1 MTTPD
6 LSRLTPQALAS
17 YHEGMAIVQK
27 KLAACH
33 VPTAAERSAEAVRR
47 GNAEIVRKF
56 GSAVALKTFGVASKR
71 RVDSP
76 KEVLARIDR
85 IAEAVAEKAYK
96 RLTAKPAAKPSASAS
111 TSTAQA
117 KYHAGREVKRMG
129 SGYGLFGRT
138 A

>member
-6 LSRLTPQALAS
+6 LSRLTPQAVAS

-56 GSAVALKTFGVASKR
+56 GSAVALKTFGIASKR

-96 RLTAKPAAKPSASAS
+96 RLTAKPAAKPS
-111 TSTAQA
+111 TARA
-117 KYHAGREVKRMG
+117 RYHAHGRVKFLC
-129 SGYGLFGRT
+129 SGGGLFGRS

>member
-17 YHEGMAIVQK
+17 YHEGVAIVQK

-33 VPTAAERSAEAVRR
+33 KPTAAELSAESVKI
-47 GNAEIVRKF
+47 GNAIIRRRF
-56 GSAVALKTFGVASKR
+56 GSTVALSRFGVRSVKHF
-71 RVDSP
+71 DSP
-76 KEVLARIDR
+76 AETLARIDR

-96 RLTAKPAAKPSASAS
+96 RLTAATAKPAAKAS
-111 TSTAQA
+111 TSARAT
-117 KYHAGREVKRMG
+117 YHAGRTVKRLCTG
-129 SGYGLFGRT
+129 GGLFGRS